1 MQFKLP
7 RGYTFLQYQTVEE
20 LAIEF
25 PHMAKAMRDTGKVGQ
40 ITAVKGGIAYFGFL
54 YDNGSISKFVC
65 TGVRM
70 NG

>member
-7 RGYTFLQYQTVEE
+7 KGYKFLRYQTVEE
-20 LAIEF
+20 LAVEF
-25 PHMAKAMRDTGKVGQ
+25 PHMAKAMINTGKVGQ
-40 ITAVKGGIAYFGFL
+40 ITAVRNGIAYFGFL
-54 YDNGSISKFVC
+54 YGSGNISKFVC